1 MQRGIP
7 ASLEIVNFVIENVV
21 ANDAALMIVDL
32 QASRCV
38 VKKGQIFNLSI
49 AMSECSEHD
58 AAGGS
63 YRIAFVSVQ
72 VQ

>member
-32 QASRCV
+32 QAGRCV

-49 AMSECSEHD
+49 AMSECSESRC
-58 AAGGS
+58 G
-63 YRIAFVSVQ
+63 RWEL
-72 VQ
+72 